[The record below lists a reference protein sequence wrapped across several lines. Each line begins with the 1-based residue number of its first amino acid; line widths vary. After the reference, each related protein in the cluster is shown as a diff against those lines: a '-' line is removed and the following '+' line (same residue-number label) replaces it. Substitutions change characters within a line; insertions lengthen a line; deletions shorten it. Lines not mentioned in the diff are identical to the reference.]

1 MPASRRLPQS
11 QLSARRR
18 LAVCGICGFIGR
30 ITDKSVT
37 ERNLARC
44 AQTLAHRGP
53 DASGSCVT
61 SSFAF
66 AHRRLAI
73 IDPDPRS
80 NQPFLDEEFGLT
92 VTYNGE
98 IYNYR
103 HLRQELLRRGYRFRT
118 ESDTEVLCKAFSC
131 WGIDS
136 VERLR
141 GMFAFAIH
149 DQNTGTAFLV
159 RDRLGIKP
167 LYYACADDGFVFA
180 SQPSAILQWPGV
192 RSKLDPVGLSSFLSY
207 RAVFG
212 ERTLFADI
220 RKLPP
225 GTWLKITA
233 QSHELTRWWDPAG
246 LDNGGDCSSLETL
259 IGSAVEEHLLPH
271 TPVAALLSGGLDSS
285 ILAFELSRHSSHKP
299 TCFTGVVCGGLY
311 DESPYAVE
319 VAKSLK
325 LAHVLVRL
333 PGATSLDVVKRLTA
347 LRGHPVGMH
356 NEAAMYLLAR
366 AVAHS
371 HKVLL
376 TGEGADEIFLGY
388 SRIFRL
394 SFDLRRQA
402 LLTAL
407 PDVIGR
413 PARRHLS
420 LPKFQASEFE
430 FFLGRY
436 TYFPQSE
443 KLALA
448 TSAWRKDIAYDAEL
462 IDWMNYAYHSGG
474 ATPVERVRQFF
485 VRHHLPAL
493 LEMVDNTTLAA
504 GVEARV
510 PFTDHRIVALALR
523 MSFSEHLRWKH
534 AFAPFQA
541 AFTSIEKFS
550 ETLDVSKAALR
561 SLYRDRLPASV
572 ITRKKLGFPLPL
584 GKWAADPSSAPF
596 RDLIFKES
604 PAIADYLDIGALRR
618 WYEHRSQA
626 ANDAFGKQLWLI
638 CNLEVF
644 LRQLSS

>member
-1 MPASRRLPQS
+1 M
-11 QLSARRR
+11 
-18 LAVCGICGFIGR
+18 CGICGFIGR

-44 AQTLAHRGP
+44 VQRLAHRGP

-61 SSFAF
+61 PSFAF
-66 AHRRLAI
+66 AHRRLSI
-73 IDPDPRS
+73 VDPDPRS
-80 NQPFLDEEFGLT
+80 NQPFLDDELGLA

-103 HLRQELLRRGYRFRT
+103 DLRRDLLRRGYRFRT
-118 ESDTEVLCKAFSC
+118 ESDTEVLCKAFAC

-136 VERLR
+136 VKRLR

-149 DQNTGTAFLV
+149 DQKTGTAFLV

-167 LYYACADDGFVFA
+167 LYYACADNGIVFA
-180 SQPSAILQWPGV
+180 SQPSAILHWPRV

-207 RAVFG
+207 RAVFA
-212 ERTLFADI
+212 ERSLFADI
-220 RKLPP
+220 QKLQP

-233 QSHELTRWWDPAG
+233 QSHEHTRWWDPARID
-246 LDNGGDCSSLETL
+246 DNGDCSSLETL
-259 IGSAVEEHLLPH
+259 IGSAVKEQLAAN

-285 ILAFELSRHSSHKP
+285 VLAFELSRQSSHKP
-299 TCFTGVVCGGLY
+299 TCFTGVVCDDEY

-356 NEAAMYLLAR
+356 NEAAMYLLAL
-366 AVAHS
+366 AVGHS

-402 LLTAL
+402 VLAPL

-413 PARRHLS
+413 PARRHIG
-420 LPKFQASEFE
+420 LPKFKASEFDL
-430 FFLGRY
+430 FLARY
-436 TYFPQSE
+436 TYFPQAE
-443 KLALA
+443 KLELG
-448 TSAWRKDIAYDAEL
+448 TPAWRKDIVHDADL
-462 IDWMNYAYHSGG
+462 IDWMNNAYHSGG
-474 ATPVERVRQFF
+474 ATPVERIRQFF

-493 LEMVDNTTLAA
+493 LEMVDNTTMAA
-504 GVEARV
+504 GVESRV

-523 MSFSEHLRWKH
+523 MPFSEHLRWKH

-541 AFTSIEKFS
+541 AFTSIDKFS
-550 ETLDVSKAALR
+550 ETLDVSRAALR
-561 SLYRDRLPASV
+561 TLYRDRIPASV

-584 GKWAADPSSAPF
+584 GKWAADQSSAPF
-596 RDLIFKES
+596 RELIFKDC
-604 PAIADYLDIGALRR
+604 PAIADYLDVGALRR
-618 WYEHRSQA
+618 WYARHSQA
-626 ANDAFGKQLWLI
+626 ADDRFGKQLWLI

-644 LRQLSS
+644 LRELSS

>member
-1 MPASRRLPQS
+1 M
-11 QLSARRR
+11 
-18 LAVCGICGFIGR
+18 CGICGFIGR
-30 ITDKSVT
+30 VTDLSVT

-80 NQPFLDEEFGLT
+80 NQPFLDAEFGLAL
-92 VTYNGE
+92 TYNGE

-103 HLRQELLRRGYRFRT
+103 DLRRDLLRRGYRFRT
-118 ESDTEVLCKAFSC
+118 ESDTEVLCKAFAC

-136 VERLR
+136 VKRLR
-141 GMFAFAIH
+141 GMFAFAIY
-149 DQNTGTAFLV
+149 DQKTATAFLV
-159 RDRLGIKP
+159 RDRLGVKP
-167 LYYACADDGFVFA
+167 LYYAFTDNGLVFA
-180 SQPSAILQWPGV
+180 SQPSAILQWPRV
-192 RSKLDPVGLSSFLSY
+192 RSKLDPVGLSGFLSY

-212 ERTLFADI
+212 ERTLFAEI
-220 RKLPP
+220 RKLQP

-233 QSHELTRWWDPAG
+233 QSHEHRRWWDPAC
-246 LDNGGDCSSLETL
+246 LDESSDCSSLETL
-259 IGSAVEEHLLPH
+259 IGGAVEEHLLPH

-285 ILAFELSRHSSHKP
+285 VLAFELSRRSSQKP
-299 TCFTGVVCGGLY
+299 TCFTGIVSNDVY

-325 LAHVLVRL
+325 LAHVLVQL

-347 LRGHPVGMH
+347 LRGHPIGMH
-356 NEAAMYLLAR
+356 NEVAMYLLAR
-366 AVAHS
+366 AVSRS

-402 LLTAL
+402 LLAAL

-413 PARRHLS
+413 PARRHLG
-420 LPKFQASEFE
+420 LPKFKASDFE
-430 FFLGRY
+430 FFLARY
-436 TYFPQSE
+436 TYFPQAE
-443 KLALA
+443 KLGLA
-448 TSAWRKDIAYDAEL
+448 TPAWRKDIGHDAGL
-462 IDWMNYAYHSGG
+462 IDWMNNAYHSGG
-474 ATPVERVRQFF
+474 ATPVERIRQFF

-493 LEMVDNTTLAA
+493 LEMVDNTTMAA
-504 GVEARV
+504 GVESRV

-534 AFAPFQA
+534 ALAPFQA
-541 AFTSIEKFS
+541 AFAPIEKFS

-561 SLYRDRLPASV
+561 TIYRDRLPASV
-572 ITRKKLGFPLPL
+572 LTRKKLGFPLPL
-584 GKWAADPSSAPF
+584 GKWATDQSSMPF
-596 RDLIFKES
+596 RDLVFKDS

-618 WYEHRSQA
+618 WYARRSQV

-638 CNLEVF
+638 CNLEIF

>member
-1 MPASRRLPQS
+1 M
-11 QLSARRR
+11 
-18 LAVCGICGFIGR
+18 CGICGFIGR
-30 ITDKSVT
+30 ITDESVT

-53 DASGSCVT
+53 DASRSCVT

-80 NQPFLDEEFGLT
+80 NQPFLDEELGLA

-103 HLRQELLRRGYRFRT
+103 ELRQDLLRRGYRFRT
-118 ESDTEVLCKAFSC
+118 ESDTEVLCKAFAC

-136 VERLR
+136 VKRLR

-149 DQNTGTAFLV
+149 DRKTGTAFLV

-167 LYYACADDGFVFA
+167 LYYARADNGLVFA
-180 SQPSAILQWPGV
+180 SQPSAILQWPRV

-207 RAVFG
+207 RSVFG
-212 ERTLFADI
+212 ERTLFADV

-225 GTWLKITA
+225 GTCLKITA
-233 QSHELTRWWDPAG
+233 QSHELTRWWDPAN
-246 LDNGGDCSSLETL
+246 LDESSDCNSLETL

-285 ILAFELSRHSSHKP
+285 VLAFELSRHSSQKP
-299 TCFTGVVCGGLY
+299 TCFTGIVSDDVY

-347 LRGHPVGMH
+347 LRGHPIGMH

-366 AVAHS
+366 AVSHS

-402 LLTAL
+402 LLAAL

-413 PARRHLS
+413 PARRHLG
-420 LPKFQASEFE
+420 LPKFKASEFE
-430 FFLGRY
+430 FFLARY
-436 TYFPQSE
+436 TYFPQAE
-443 KLALA
+443 KLGLA
-448 TSAWRKDIAYDAEL
+448 TPAWRKDIGHDAEL
-462 IDWMNYAYHSGG
+462 IGWMSNAYHSGG
-474 ATPVERVRQFF
+474 ATPVERIRQFF

-493 LEMVDNTTLAA
+493 LEMVDNTTMAA
-504 GVEARV
+504 GVESRV

-541 AFTSIEKFS
+541 AFTPIEKFS

-561 SLYRDRLPASV
+561 TLYRDRLPASV
-572 ITRKKLGFPLPL
+572 VTRRKLGFPLPL
-584 GKWAADPSSAPF
+584 GKWATEQSSAPF
-596 RDLIFKES
+596 RDLVFKDS

-618 WYEHRSQA
+618 WYARHSQA
-626 ANDAFGKQLWLI
+626 ANDTFGKQLWLI

-644 LRQLSS
+644 LRELSS

>member
-1 MPASRRLPQS
+1 M
-11 QLSARRR
+11 
-18 LAVCGICGFIGR
+18 CGICGFIGR
-30 ITDKSVT
+30 ITDKSAA

-61 SSFAF
+61 PSFAF

-80 NQPFLDEEFGLT
+80 NQPFLDEELGLA

-103 HLRQELLRRGYRFRT
+103 DLRRDLLRRGYQFRT
-118 ESDTEVLCKAFSC
+118 ESDTEVLCKAFAC

-136 VERLR
+136 VKRLR

-149 DQNTGTAFLV
+149 DQKTGTAFLV

-167 LYYACADDGFVFA
+167 LYYACADNGVVFG
-180 SQPSAILQWPGV
+180 SQPSAILQWPRV
-192 RSKLDPVGLSSFLSY
+192 RSKLDSVGLSSFLSY

-220 RKLPP
+220 RKLQP

-233 QSHELTRWWDPAG
+233 QSHEHTRWWDPARR
-246 LDNGGDCSSLETL
+246 DDSGDFGSLETL
-259 IGSAVEEHLLPH
+259 IGSAVVEHLLPH

-285 ILAFELSRHSSHKP
+285 ILAFELSSHSSQKP
-299 TCFTGVVCGGLY
+299 TCFTGLVCDDLY

-347 LRGHPVGMH
+347 LRGHPIGMH
-356 NEAAMYLLAR
+356 NEAAMYLLAL
-366 AVAHS
+366 AVGQS

-394 SFDLRRQA
+394 SFDVRRQA

-413 PARRHLS
+413 PARRHIG
-420 LPKFQASEFE
+420 LPKFKASEFE
-430 FFLGRY
+430 LFLARY
-436 TYFPQSE
+436 TYFPQVE
-443 KLALA
+443 KLELG
-448 TSAWRKDIAYDAEL
+448 TSAWRKDIVHDAEL
-462 IDWMNYAYHSGG
+462 IDWMNSAYHSGG
-474 ATPVERVRQFF
+474 ATPAERVRQFF

-493 LEMVDNTTLAA
+493 LEMVDNTTMAA
-504 GVEARV
+504 GVESRV
-510 PFTDHRIVALALR
+510 PFTDHRIVAMALR
-523 MSFSEHLRWKH
+523 MPFSEHLRWRH
-534 AFAPFQA
+534 PFARFQA
-541 AFTSIEKFS
+541 AFAPIEKFS
-550 ETLDVSKAALR
+550 EALDVSKAALR
-561 SLYRDRLPASV
+561 TLYSNRLPASV

-584 GKWAADPSSAPF
+584 GKWATDQSSAPF
-596 RDLIFKES
+596 RDLIFKDS
-604 PAIADYLDIGALRR
+604 PAIADYLDVDALRR
-618 WYEHRSQA
+618 WYDRRSQA
-626 ANDAFGKQLWLI
+626 ANDTFGKQLWLI
-638 CNLEVF
+638 CNLEIF
-644 LRQLSS
+644 LRELSP

>member
-1 MPASRRLPQS
+1 M
-11 QLSARRR
+11 
-18 LAVCGICGFIGR
+18 
-30 ITDKSVT
+30 
-37 ERNLARC
+37 
-44 AQTLAHRGP
+44 
-53 DASGSCVT
+53 T
-61 SSFAF
+61 SSFGF

-80 NQPFLDEEFGLT
+80 NQPFLDEEFGLA

-103 HLRQELLRRGYRFRT
+103 ELRQDLLRRGYRFRT
-118 ESDTEVLCKAFSC
+118 ESDTEVLCKAFAC

-136 VERLR
+136 VKRLR
-141 GMFAFAIH
+141 GMFAFAIY
-149 DQNTGTAFLV
+149 DQKTGTAFLV

-167 LYYACADDGFVFA
+167 LYYACADNGVVFA
-180 SQPSAILQWPGV
+180 SQPSAILHWPGV

-220 RKLPP
+220 RKLQP

-233 QSHELTRWWDPAG
+233 KSREYTRWWYPAC
-246 LDNGGDCSSLETL
+246 LDDGGDCSSLETL
-259 IGSAVEEHLLPH
+259 IGGAVEEHLLPH
-271 TPVAALLSGGLDSS
+271 SPVAALLSGGLDSS
-285 ILAFELSRHSSHKP
+285 VLAYELTRHSAQRP
-299 TCFTGVVCGGLY
+299 TCFTGVICDDVY

-333 PGATSLDVVKRLTA
+333 PGATSLDVVKRLTT

-366 AVAHS
+366 AVSHS

-394 SFDLRRQA
+394 PFDLRRQG
-402 LLTAL
+402 LLAAL

-413 PARRHLS
+413 PARRHLG
-420 LPKFQASEFE
+420 LPKFKASEFE
-430 FFLGRY
+430 LFLARY
-436 TYFPQSE
+436 TYFPHAE
-443 KLALA
+443 KLELA
-448 TSAWRKDIAYDAEL
+448 TSAWRKDIGHDAEL
-462 IDWMNYAYHSGG
+462 IDWMNNAYHSGG
-474 ATPVERVRQFF
+474 ATPVERIRQFF

-493 LEMVDNTTLAA
+493 LEMVDNTTMAA
-504 GVEARV
+504 GVESRV

-541 AFTSIEKFS
+541 AFAPIEKFS
-550 ETLDVSKAALR
+550 ETLDVSKAVLR
-561 SLYRDRLPASV
+561 TLYRDRLPASV

-584 GKWAADPSSAPF
+584 SKWATDQSSAPF

-618 WYEHRSQA
+618 WYARRSQA

>member
-1 MPASRRLPQS
+1 M
-11 QLSARRR
+11 
-18 LAVCGICGFIGR
+18 CGICGFIGR

-44 AQTLAHRGP
+44 AQALAHRGP

-66 AHRRLAI
+66 GHRRLAI

-80 NQPFLDEEFGLT
+80 NQPFLDEELGLA

-103 HLRQELLRRGYRFRT
+103 DLRQELLRRGYQFRT
-118 ESDTEVLCKAFSC
+118 ESDTEVLCKAFAC

-136 VERLR
+136 VKRLR
-141 GMFAFAIH
+141 GMFAFAIY

-192 RSKLDPVGLSSFLSY
+192 RSKVDPVGLSSFLSY

-220 RKLPP
+220 RKLQP
-225 GTWLKITA
+225 GTWLKITPP
-233 QSHELTRWWDPAG
+233 SHEHRHWWDSAC
-246 LDNGGDCSSLETL
+246 LDDSGDCSSLETL
-259 IGSAVEEHLLPH
+259 ISSAVTEHSLPH

-285 ILAFELSRHSSHKP
+285 VLAFELSRHSSQKP
-299 TCFTGVVCGGLY
+299 TCFTGVVCDNAY
-311 DESPYAVE
+311 DEGPYAVE
-319 VAKSLK
+319 VGKSLK

-347 LRGHPVGMH
+347 LRGHPIGMH

-366 AVAHS
+366 AVSHS
-371 HKVLL
+371 HKVLF

-394 SFDLRRQA
+394 PFDLRRQA
-402 LLTAL
+402 LLAAL

-413 PARRHLS
+413 PARRHLG
-420 LPKFQASEFE
+420 LPKFKASEFE
-430 FFLGRY
+430 FFLARY
-436 TYFPQSE
+436 SYFPQAE
-443 KLALA
+443 KLGLA
-448 TSAWRKDIAYDAEL
+448 TPAWRKDIGHDAEL
-462 IDWMNYAYHSGG
+462 IDWVNNAYQSGG
-474 ATPVERVRQFF
+474 ATPVERLRHFF

-493 LEMVDNTTLAA
+493 LEMVDNTTMAA
-504 GVEARV
+504 GVESRV

-541 AFTSIEKFS
+541 AFTSTENFS

-561 SLYRDRLPASV
+561 TLYIDRLPASV
-572 ITRKKLGFPLPL
+572 ITRRKLGFPLPL
-584 GKWAADPSSAPF
+584 GKWAIDQSSAPF

-604 PAIADYLDIGALRR
+604 PAIADYLDIGAVRR
-618 WYEHRSQA
+618 WYARRSQA

-644 LRQLSS
+644 LRQLST

>member
-1 MPASRRLPQS
+1 M
-11 QLSARRR
+11 
-18 LAVCGICGFIGR
+18 CGICGFIGR

-80 NQPFLDEEFGLT
+80 NQPFLDEELGLT

-103 HLRQELLRRGYRFRT
+103 HLRQDLLRRGYRFRT
-118 ESDTEVLCKAFSC
+118 ESDTEVLCKAFAC

-141 GMFAFAIH
+141 GMFAFAIY

-167 LYYACADDGFVFA
+167 LYYAQADNGFVFA
-180 SQPSAILQWPGV
+180 SQASAILQWPSV

-233 QSHELTRWWDPAG
+233 QSHELTRWWDPAR
-246 LDNGGDCSSLETL
+246 LDNGDDCSSLETL

-347 LRGHPVGMH
+347 LRSHPVGMH

-394 SFDLRRQA
+394 SFDVRRQA

-413 PARRHLS
+413 PARRHLG

-462 IDWMNYAYHSGG
+462 IDWMNHAYHSGG
-474 ATPVERVRQFF
+474 ATPVERIRQFF

-550 ETLDVSKAALR
+550 ETLDVSKAVLR
-561 SLYRDRLPASV
+561 TLYRDRLPASV

-584 GKWAADPSSAPF
+584 GKWATDPSSAPF

-604 PAIADYLDIGALRR
+604 PAIADYLDVGALRR
-618 WYEHRSQA
+618 WYERRSQA
-626 ANDAFGKQLWLI
+626 ANDAFGRQLWLI

>member
-1 MPASRRLPQS
+1 MIEQ
-11 QLSARRR
+11 
-18 LAVCGICGFIGR
+18 
-30 ITDKSVT
+30 
-37 ERNLARC
+37 NLAHC
-44 AQTLAHRGP
+44 VQTLAHRGP

-73 IDPDPRS
+73 IDLDPRS
-80 NQPFLDEEFGLT
+80 NQPFLDEELGLA

-103 HLRQELLRRGYRFRT
+103 DLRRDLLRRGYRFRT
-118 ESDTEVLCKAFSC
+118 ESDTEVLCKAFAC

-136 VERLR
+136 LKRLR
-141 GMFAFAIH
+141 GMFAFGIH
-149 DQNTGTAFLV
+149 DQKTGTAFLV

-167 LYYACADDGFVFA
+167 LYYARVDNGFVFA
-180 SQPSAILQWPGV
+180 SQPSAILRWPRV

-207 RAVFG
+207 RAIFG

-220 RKLPP
+220 RKLQP

-233 QSHELTRWWDPAG
+233 QSHEHARWWDPAR
-246 LDNGGDCSSLETL
+246 LDDSDDCSLETL
-259 IGSAVEEHLLPH
+259 IGSAVEEHLVAD

-285 ILAFELSRHSSHKP
+285 VLAFELSRHSAHKP
-299 TCFTGVVCGGLY
+299 TCFTGIVCGDTY
-311 DESPYAVE
+311 VESPYAVE
-319 VAKSLK
+319 VAKALK
-325 LAHVLVRL
+325 LSHVLVRL

-347 LRGHPVGMH
+347 LRGHPIGMH

-402 LLTAL
+402 FLSAL

-413 PARRHLS
+413 PARRHLG
-420 LPKFQASEFE
+420 LPKFEAREFE
-430 FFLGRY
+430 FFLARY

-443 KLALA
+443 KMELA
-448 TSAWRKDIAYDAEL
+448 TSAWRKDIVFDAEL
-462 IDWMNYAYHSGG
+462 IDWMNNAYNSGG
-474 ATPVERVRQFF
+474 ATPDERIRHFF

-493 LEMVDNTTLAA
+493 LEMVDNTTMAA
-504 GVEARV
+504 GVESRV

-523 MSFSEHLRWKH
+523 MSFSKHLRWKDPFASVRA
-534 AFAPFQA
+534 AFAP
-541 AFTSIEKFS
+541 IEKFS

-561 SLYRDRLPASV
+561 TLYRDRLPASV

-584 GKWAADPSSAPF
+584 GQWATDQSSMPF
-596 RDLIFKES
+596 RDLIFGGS
-604 PAIADYLDIGALRR
+604 PAIADYLDVGALRR
-618 WYEHRSQA
+618 WYARRSQA
-626 ANDAFGKQLWLI
+626 ANDTFGKQLWLI

-644 LRQLSS
+644 LRQQSS

>member
-1 MPASRRLPQS
+1 M
-11 QLSARRR
+11 
-18 LAVCGICGFIGR
+18 CGICGFIGR
-30 ITDKSVT
+30 IADKSVA

-61 SSFAF
+61 PSFAF

-80 NQPFLDEEFGLT
+80 NQPFLDEELGLAI
-92 VTYNGE
+92 TYNGE

-103 HLRQELLRRGYRFRT
+103 DLRRDLLRRGYQFRT
-118 ESDTEVLCKAFSC
+118 ESDTEVLCKAFAC

-136 VERLR
+136 VKRLR

-149 DQNTGTAFLV
+149 DQKTGTAFLV

-167 LYYACADDGFVFA
+167 LYYACADNGVVFA
-180 SQPSAILQWPGV
+180 SQPSAILQWPRV
-192 RSKLDPVGLSSFLSY
+192 RSKLDSVGLSSFLSY

-220 RKLPP
+220 RKLQP

-233 QSHELTRWWDPAG
+233 QSHEHTRWWDPARP
-246 LDNGGDCSSLETL
+246 DDSGDFSSLETL
-259 IGSAVEEHLLPH
+259 IGSAVSEHLLPH

-285 ILAFELSRHSSHKP
+285 ILAFELSRHSSQKP
-299 TCFTGVVCGGLY
+299 TCFTGVVCDDLY

-347 LRGHPVGMH
+347 LRGHPIGMH
-356 NEAAMYLLAR
+356 NEAAMYLLAL
-366 AVAHS
+366 AVGQS

-394 SFDLRRQA
+394 SFDVRRQA
-402 LLTAL
+402 LLTVL

-413 PARRHLS
+413 PARRHIG
-420 LPKFQASEFE
+420 LPKFKASEFE
-430 FFLGRY
+430 LFLARY
-436 TYFPQSE
+436 TYFPQVE
-443 KLALA
+443 KLELG
-448 TSAWRKDIAYDAEL
+448 TSAWRKDIVHDAEL
-462 IDWMNYAYHSGG
+462 IDWMNSAYHSGG
-474 ATPVERVRQFF
+474 ATPAERVRQFF

-493 LEMVDNTTLAA
+493 LEMVDNTTMAA
-504 GVEARV
+504 GVESRV
-510 PFTDHRIVALALR
+510 PFTDHRIVAMALR
-523 MSFSEHLRWKH
+523 MPFSEHLRWRH
-534 AFAPFQA
+534 PFARFQA
-541 AFTSIEKFS
+541 AFAPIEKFS

-561 SLYRDRLPASV
+561 ILYSNSLPASV

-584 GKWAADPSSAPF
+584 GKWATDQSSAPF
-596 RDLIFKES
+596 RDLIFKDS
-604 PAIADYLDIGALRR
+604 PAIADYLDVDALRR
-618 WYEHRSQA
+618 WYERRSQA
-626 ANDAFGKQLWLI
+626 TNDTFGKQLWLI
-638 CNLEVF
+638 CNLEIF
-644 LRQLSS
+644 LRELSP

>member
-1 MPASRRLPQS
+1 M
-11 QLSARRR
+11 
-18 LAVCGICGFIGR
+18 CGICGFIGQV
-30 ITDKSVT
+30 TDKSVT

-61 SSFAF
+61 TSFAF

-80 NQPFLDEEFGLT
+80 NQPFLDEEHGLA

-103 HLRQELLRRGYRFRT
+103 DLRQELLRRGYQFRT
-118 ESDTEVLCKAFSC
+118 ETDTEVLCKAFAC

-136 VERLR
+136 VKRLR
-141 GMFAFAIH
+141 GMFAFAIY

-167 LYYACADDGFVFA
+167 LYYACADDDFVFA

-192 RSKLDPVGLSSFLSY
+192 RSKVDPAGLSSFLSY

-220 RKLPP
+220 RKLQP
-225 GTWLKITA
+225 GTWLKITP
-233 QSHELTRWWDPAG
+233 QSHEHRRWWDPAC
-246 LDNGGDCSSLETL
+246 LDDSGDGSSLETL

-285 ILAFELSRHSSHKP
+285 VLAFELSRHSSQKP
-299 TCFTGVVCGGLY
+299 TCFTGIVSNDAY

-347 LRGHPVGMH
+347 VRGHPIGMH

-366 AVAHS
+366 AVSHS

-402 LLTAL
+402 LLAAL

-413 PARRHLS
+413 PARRHLG
-420 LPKFQASEFE
+420 LPKFKASEFE
-430 FFLGRY
+430 LFLARY
-436 TYFPQSE
+436 SYFPQAE
-443 KLALA
+443 KLGLA
-448 TSAWRKDIAYDAEL
+448 TSAWRKDIVHDAEL
-462 IDWMNYAYHSGG
+462 IDWMNNAFHSGG
-474 ATPVERVRQFF
+474 PTPVERIRQFF

-493 LEMVDNTTLAA
+493 LEMVDNTTMAA
-504 GVEARV
+504 GVESRV

-541 AFTSIEKFS
+541 AFTPIEKFS

-561 SLYRDRLPASV
+561 TLYSDRLPASV
-572 ITRKKLGFPLPL
+572 ITRRKLGFPLPL
-584 GKWAADPSSAPF
+584 GKWATDQSSAPF

-604 PAIADYLDIGALRR
+604 PAIADYLDIGAVRR
-618 WYEHRSQA
+618 WYARRSQV
-626 ANDAFGKQLWLI
+626 ANDTFGKQLWLI

-644 LRQLSS
+644 LRQLST

>member
-1 MPASRRLPQS
+1 M
-11 QLSARRR
+11 
-18 LAVCGICGFIGR
+18 CGICGFIGR

-44 AQTLAHRGP
+44 VQTLAHRGP

-66 AHRRLAI
+66 GHRRLAI

-80 NQPFLDEEFGLT
+80 NQPFLDEELGLA

-103 HLRQELLRRGYRFRT
+103 DLRQDLLRRGYRFRT
-118 ESDTEVLCKAFSC
+118 ESDTEVLCKAFDC

-136 VERLR
+136 VKRLR

-149 DQNTGTAFLV
+149 DRKTGTAFLV

-167 LYYACADDGFVFA
+167 LYYTHADNGFIFA
-180 SQPSAILQWPGV
+180 SQPSTILQWPGA
-192 RSKLDPVGLSSFLSY
+192 RSKLDSVGLSSFLSY

-220 RKLPP
+220 RKLQP
-225 GTWLKITA
+225 GTWLKITPR
-233 QSHELTRWWDPAG
+233 SHEHTRWWDSDC
-246 LDNGGDCSSLETL
+246 LDESDDCSSLETL
-259 IGSAVEEHLLPH
+259 IGSAVAEHMLPH

-285 ILAFELSRHSSHKP
+285 VLAYELSRHSSQKP
-299 TCFTGVVCGGLY
+299 TCFTGIVCDDVY
-311 DESPYAVE
+311 DESPYAIE
-319 VAKSLK
+319 VAESLK

-366 AVAHS
+366 AVGHS

-376 TGEGADEIFLGY
+376 TGEGADELFLGY

-394 SFDLRRQA
+394 PFDLRRQA
-402 LLTAL
+402 LLAAL

-413 PARRHLS
+413 PARRHLG
-420 LPKFQASEFE
+420 LPRFKASELE
-430 FFLGRY
+430 IFLGRY

-443 KLALA
+443 KLGLA
-448 TSAWRKDIAYDAEL
+448 TSAWRKDIVYDAEL
-462 IDWMNYAYHSGG
+462 IDWMSRAYHSGG
-474 ATPVERVRQFF
+474 ATPDDRIRQFF

-493 LEMVDNTTLAA
+493 LEMVDNTTMAA
-504 GVEARV
+504 GVESRV

-523 MSFSEHLRWKH
+523 MSFSEHLRWRH

-550 ETLDVSKAALR
+550 EKLDVSKAALR

-584 GKWAADPSSAPF
+584 GKWAMDQSSAPF
-596 RDLIFKES
+596 RDLLFGGS
-604 PAIADYLDIGALRR
+604 AAISDYLDIGALRQWFER
-618 WYEHRSQA
+618 RSQV
-626 ANDAFGKQLWLI
+626 ANDTFGKQLWLI

-644 LRQLSS
+644 LRHLSS

>member
-1 MPASRRLPQS
+1 M
-11 QLSARRR
+11 
-18 LAVCGICGFIGR
+18 CGICGFIGR

-80 NQPFLDEEFGLT
+80 NQPFLDEELGLT

-103 HLRQELLRRGYRFRT
+103 HLRQELLRRGYRFHT
-118 ESDTEVLCKAFSC
+118 ESDTEVLCKAFAH

-136 VERLR
+136 VKRLR
-141 GMFAFAIH
+141 GMFAFAIY
-149 DQNTGTAFLV
+149 DQKTATAFLV
-159 RDRLGIKP
+159 RDRLGVKP
-167 LYYACADDGFVFA
+167 VYYAQADNGFVFA

-207 RAVFG
+207 RAVLG
-212 ERTLFADI
+212 ERTLFSDI
-220 RKLPP
+220 RKLQP
-225 GTWLKITA
+225 GTCLKITA
-233 QSHELTRWWDPAG
+233 QSHEHTRWWDPAR
-246 LDNGGDCSSLETL
+246 LDESDDYSSLETL

-285 ILAFELSRHSSHKP
+285 VLAFELSRHSSQKP
-299 TCFTGVVCGGLY
+299 TCFTGIVSNDAY

-333 PGATSLDVVKRLTA
+333 PGATSLDVVKRLTG

-366 AVAHS
+366 AVSHS

-394 SFDLRRQA
+394 PFDLRRQR
-402 LLTAL
+402 LLAAL

-413 PARRHLS
+413 PARRHLG
-420 LPKFQASEFE
+420 LPKFKASEFE
-430 FFLGRY
+430 LFLARY
-436 TYFPQSE
+436 TYFPQVE
-443 KLALA
+443 KLGLA
-448 TSAWRKDIAYDAEL
+448 TPAWRKDIVHDAEL
-462 IDWMNYAYHSGG
+462 IDWMNNAYHSGG
-474 ATPVERVRQFF
+474 ATPVERIRQFF

-493 LEMVDNTTLAA
+493 LEMVDNTTMAA
-504 GVEARV
+504 GVESRV

-541 AFTSIEKFS
+541 AFAPIEKFS

-561 SLYRDRLPASV
+561 MLYSDRLPASV
-572 ITRKKLGFPLPL
+572 ITRRKLGFPLSL
-584 GKWAADPSSAPF
+584 GKWATDQSSAPF

-618 WYEHRSQA
+618 WYARRSQA

>member
-1 MPASRRLPQS
+1 M
-11 QLSARRR
+11 
-18 LAVCGICGFIGR
+18 CGICGFIGR

-44 AQTLAHRGP
+44 VQTLAHRGP
-53 DASGSCVT
+53 DASGTCVT
-61 SSFAF
+61 PSFAF

-73 IDPDPRS
+73 IDLDSRS
-80 NQPFLDEEFGLT
+80 NQPFFDEELGLA

-103 HLRQELLRRGYRFRT
+103 DLRRDLLRRGYRFRT
-118 ESDTEVLCKAFSC
+118 GSDTEVLCKAFAC

-136 VERLR
+136 LKRLR

-149 DQNTGTAFLV
+149 DQKTGTAFLV

-167 LYYACADDGFVFA
+167 LYYARVDNGFVFA
-180 SQPSAILQWPGV
+180 SQPSAILHWPRV
-192 RSKLDPVGLSSFLSY
+192 RSKRDPVGISSFLSY
-207 RAVFG
+207 RAIFG
-212 ERTLFADI
+212 ERTLYADI
-220 RKLPP
+220 RKLQP
-225 GTWLKITA
+225 GTWLKITD
-233 QSHELTRWWDPAG
+233 QSHEHARWWDPAR
-246 LDNGGDCSSLETL
+246 LDDSVDCDSLDAL
-259 IGSAVEEHLLPH
+259 IGSAVEEHLLAD
-271 TPVAALLSGGLDSS
+271 TPIAALLSGGLDSS
-285 ILAFELSRHSSHKP
+285 VLAFELSRHFAQSP
-299 TCFTGVVCGGLY
+299 TCFTGIVCDDVY

-325 LAHVLVRL
+325 LPHVLVRL

-347 LRGHPVGMH
+347 LRGHPIGMH

-394 SFDLRRQA
+394 PFDLRRQA
-402 LLTAL
+402 LLSAL
-407 PDVIGR
+407 PNVIGR
-413 PARRHLS
+413 PARRRLG
-420 LPKFQASEFE
+420 LPKFETREFE
-430 FFLGRY
+430 FFLARY

-443 KLALA
+443 KMELA
-448 TSAWRKDIAYDAEL
+448 TSAWRKDIVDDADL
-462 IDWMNYAYHSGG
+462 IDWMNNAYHSGG
-474 ATPVERVRQFF
+474 ATPDERIRHFF

-493 LEMVDNTTLAA
+493 LEMVDNTTMAA
-504 GVEARV
+504 GVESRV

-523 MSFSEHLRWKH
+523 MSPSEHLRWKNLFAPIRA
-534 AFAPFQA
+534 AFAP
-541 AFTSIEKFS
+541 IEEFS

-561 SLYRDRLPASV
+561 TLYRNRLPASV

-584 GKWAADPSSAPF
+584 GKWAIDQSSAPF
-596 RDLIFKES
+596 RDLIFGGS

-618 WYEHRSQA
+618 WYTSRSQA
-626 ANDAFGKQLWLI
+626 ANDTFGKQLWLI
-638 CNLEVF
+638 CNLEIF